1 MDGAA
6 EAPMSPIEPFDEPT
20 DAECIDGE
28 VVMLGPG
35 TIAASMTPRAAEETA
50 RRLRSAARRAGLSA
64 VEQDPAE
71 D

>member
-20 DAECIDGE
+20 EADCIDGE

-35 TIAASMTPRAAEETA
+35 TIAASMTPAAAEETA
-50 RRLRSAARRAGLSA
+50 RRLQSAARRAGLPA
-64 VEQDPAE
+64 GAAGPVED
-71 D
+71 